1 MSGLEVIRNAK
12 ERFLEQNISMPSV
25 LMMTGIEDPR
35 LREVCFREN
44 SVDYFMIKP
53 VPVDQFEQVIRNI
66 ISQWSNNL

>member
-1 MSGLEVIRNAK
+1 
-12 ERFLEQNISMPSV
+12 MPTV

-53 VPVDQFEQVIRNI
+53 VPVEQFEGVIRNI
-66 ISQWSNNL
+66 IA